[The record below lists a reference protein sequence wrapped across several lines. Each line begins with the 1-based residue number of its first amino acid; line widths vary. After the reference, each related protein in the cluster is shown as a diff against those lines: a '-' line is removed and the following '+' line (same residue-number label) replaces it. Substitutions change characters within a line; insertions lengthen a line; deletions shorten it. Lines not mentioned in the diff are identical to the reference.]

1 MPLSVLP
8 TPASSVYLDD
18 DEMREEWEAM
28 QAEDEDTLVSDE
40 YWDYSQH
47 LDNISIL
54 LLYVIFALGVITGL
68 IMARDMW
75 RRMSR

>member
-1 MPLSVLP
+1 
-8 TPASSVYLDD
+8 
-18 DEMREEWEAM
+18 M

>member
-1 MPLSVLP
+1 
-8 TPASSVYLDD
+8 
-18 DEMREEWEAM
+18 MREEWEAM